1 MIITCINCLKK
12 FEVDSTLI
20 PESGRNIQCGSC
32 NITWFYKQE
41 IIDSSNKINNNGL
54 NELSLLYSEDEI
66 VINSDQTSNQ
76 KQKTLNEKNKP
87 KLEIID
93 KNIKFQNIR
102 RNPLTKLLSYLI
114 VIIVSFVA
122 VIIVLDT
129 FKVFLSGSFPQL
141 ELILF
146 NLFETLKDILLF
158 TKNLFF

>member
-54 NELSLLYSEDEI
+54 NELSLLNSEDEI
-66 VINSDQTSNQ
+66 LINPEQTSNE
-76 KQKTLNEKNKP
+76 KQKGLNEKNKP
-87 KLEIID
+87 KLEVID
-93 KNIKFQNIR
+93 KDIKSQNISG
-102 RNPLTKLLSYLI
+102 NFLSKLLSYLI
-114 VIIVSFVA
+114 VLVVSFFAV
-122 VIIVLDT
+122 VIILDT
-129 FKVFLSGSFPQL
+129 FKVFLNSNFPQL